1 MYSGIAKGR
10 LGGTMNTQVGWRD
23 LYRRA
28 LLELR
33 SEELRMRID
42 DAERAIR
49 QRIGELRDAD
59 SSSEEESRALDDALR
74 GLQVLASTECKS
86 QQSTLSGLTQTE
98 VIS

>member
-1 MYSGIAKGR
+1 
-10 LGGTMNTQVGWRD
+10 MNTQVGWRE
-23 LYRRA
+23 LYRAA

-33 SEELRMRID
+33 SEELRARID

-49 QRIGELRDAD
+49 QRVVDLRHAH

-86 QQSTLSGLTQTE
+86 APSTLSGLAQGE

>member
-1 MYSGIAKGR
+1 M
-10 LGGTMNTQVGWRD
+10 TTQVGWRE
-23 LYRRA
+23 LYQAA

-33 SEELRMRID
+33 PEELRKRID

-49 QRIGELRDAD
+49 QRIVELRHAD

-86 QQSTLSGLTQTE
+86 PQSTLSGSTQTE

>member
-1 MYSGIAKGR
+1 M
-10 LGGTMNTQVGWRD
+10 TTQLGWRE
-23 LYRRA
+23 LYRAA

-33 SEELRMRID
+33 PQELRTRID

-49 QRIGELRDAD
+49 QRMVELRHVD
-59 SSSEEESRALDDALR
+59 SSSEEETRALDDALR

-86 QQSTLSGLTQTE
+86 QPSTLSGLAQTE